1 MIQVSGEKA
10 HYLSD
15 FELFERNGAAAWPS
29 WLHRLRREAISRF
42 AELRFPTT
50 RDEEWR
56 FTSVAPIV
64 KTQFRLVFE
73 HDVDGLSA
81 AQLEGLTFG
90 QSQWPRLVFVD
101 GLYSRELSSLSSL
114 PDGIEAANLAEAV
127 LSAPDLVE
135 RHLTRYVR
143 YDGDAFAAL
152 NAAFIRDGAFI
163 YIPNGKIIDEPI
175 HLLFIATARPLPAVW
190 HPRNL
195 IMVGRGAAAAFI
207 ESYISLS
214 DGVYFT
220 NAVTEIVLGEN
231 ALVDYYKI
239 QRESERAY
247 HVATIQAYQERS
259 SVFSSFSMAA
269 GAALA
274 RENLNVLLD
283 GEGGE
288 CALNGLYFVAG
299 EQHVDNHTTID
310 HARPHGTSR
319 ELYKGILDGRSHA
332 VFNGRIIV
340 RKEAQRTDAK
350 QTNKNLFLSDEAQV
364 NTNPQLEILADDVKC
379 THGATVGQLD
389 QEALFYLES
398 RGISREAARALLT
411 YGFASDVIGRV
422 KLEPVRA
429 ELDRIVLAKFQRSSQ
444 AKERA

>member
-64 KTQFRLVFE
+64 RTPFRLVFE
-73 HDVDGLSA
+73 HDLDGPSA
-81 AQLEGLTFG
+81 AQLERFAFG
-90 QSQWPRLVFVD
+90 QPQWPRLVFID

-114 PDGIEAANLAEAV
+114 PDGIEAADLAEAAR
-127 LSAPDLVE
+127 SAPELVE
-135 RHLTRYVR
+135 QHLARYAR
-143 YDGDAFAAL
+143 YDGDVFAAL

-163 YIPNGKIIDEPI
+163 YIPNGRIIDEPI
-175 HLLFIATARPLPAVW
+175 HLLFIASARPSPAVW

-195 IMVGRGAAAAFI
+195 ILVGRGAAAAFI
-207 ESYISLS
+207 ESYVALS
-214 DGVYFT
+214 DGIYFT

-231 ALVDYYKI
+231 AIVNYCKV

-274 RENLNVLLD
+274 RENLKVLLD

-389 QEALFYLES
+389 QEALFYLKS
-398 RGISREAARALLT
+398 RGISHEAARALLT